1 MNGGDLMKK
10 TTKSLLAILCFNI
23 LLTGCSTETDDIATN
38 LSENYSESTYGKDED
53 INTLSELQLTLDSA
67 DNLEQLTFTIEN
79 KSDKDYQYS
88 KNHFEIEGEE
98 SGKWYQLE
106 QKKDPSKNNEVE
118 SIIKPGETIELTHDI
133 EKYYGTLP
141 SGHYRL
147 IKDFTYFEHPKDWD
161 YDTYILSCE
170 FYID

>member
-1 MNGGDLMKK
+1 MRIATL
-10 TTKSLLAILCFNI
+10 SLLGLLCFNI
-23 LLTGCSTETDDIATN
+23 LLTGCSAETEDITTDI
-38 LSENYSESTYGKDED
+38 SENYAESTYGKVED
-53 INTLSELQLTLDSA
+53 INTLSDLQLTLDSA

-88 KNHFEIEGEE
+88 KNYFEIEVEV

-106 QKKDPSKNNEVE
+106 QKKDPTQDNEVE
-118 SIIKPGETIELTHDI
+118 SIIKPGESIELTHDI
-133 EKYYGTLP
+133 KKYYGILP

-147 IKDFTYFEHPKDWD
+147 IKDFAYFEHSKDWN

-170 FYID
+170 FYMD